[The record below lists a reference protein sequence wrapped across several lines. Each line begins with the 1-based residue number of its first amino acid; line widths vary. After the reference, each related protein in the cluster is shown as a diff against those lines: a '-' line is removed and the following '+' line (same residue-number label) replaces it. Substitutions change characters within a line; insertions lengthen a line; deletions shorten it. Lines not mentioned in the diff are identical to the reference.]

1 MPKDRKRPVISDEPP
16 LRVLIAP
23 DKFKGTLTSEAA
35 AKAIER
41 GLRRAWPKVKTTPF
55 TLTDG
60 GEGFLELMVRQTGGR
75 LRTARTV
82 DAAGRPCRAQWGVL
96 GNGRTAVIGLTSA
109 SGLAQLPLHLRN
121 PEQTTNLGTGVAS
134 GLL

>member
-60 GEGFLELMVRQTGGR
+60 AGGWKITGW
-75 LRTARTV
+75 T
-82 DAAGRPCRAQWGVL
+82 W
-96 GNGRTAVIGLTSA
+96 
-109 SGLAQLPLHLRN
+109 
-121 PEQTTNLGTGVAS
+121 TGPKAMPIKR
-134 GLL
+134 